1 MKITELI
8 FLDNIVEKLAR
19 KHNVSEFEVR
29 ELFYN
34 SPKFRFIEKGHR
46 QNENIYGAYGQTYSG
61 RYLVVFFIH
70 KNTKD
75 ALIISA
81 RDMTY
86 AERRKYQQK

>member
-1 MKITELI
+1 MKITKLV

-29 ELFYN
+29 EILNN
-34 SPKFRFIEKGHR
+34 SPQFRFIEKGHR
-46 QNENIYGAYGQTYSG
+46 ENENVYGAYGQTYSG
-61 RYLVVFFIH
+61 RYLVVFFIY
-70 KNTKD
+70 KNTKN

>member
-1 MKITELI
+1 MKITKLI
-8 FLDNIVEKLAR
+8 FLEKIVDKLAR

-29 ELFYN
+29 EIFNN

-46 QNENIYGAYGQTYSG
+46 QNESVYASYGQTYSG
-61 RYLVVFFIH
+61 RYLVVFFIY

-75 ALIISA
+75 CLIISA